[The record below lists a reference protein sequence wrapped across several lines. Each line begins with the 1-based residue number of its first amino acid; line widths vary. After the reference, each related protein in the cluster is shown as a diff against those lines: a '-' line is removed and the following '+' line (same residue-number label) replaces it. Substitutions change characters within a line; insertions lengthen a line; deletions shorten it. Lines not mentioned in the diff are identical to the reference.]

1 MPFAHQPRLEMD
13 VIIVVEVGIAPLG
26 ILVVGQTVLDDENHS
41 LRLQHIA
48 ILEVAQTAYFIA
60 YPIPLSATV
69 EELLL
74 TNSAKRSHDSLNSS
88 SVIN

>member
-26 ILVVGQTVLDDENHS
+26 IFVVGHIGLDNENHS

-48 ILEVAQTAYFIA
+48 IIEVAQTAYVIA
-60 YPIPLSATV
+60 YLIPRSATV
-69 EELLL
+69 KELLV
-74 TNSAKRSHDSLNSS
+74 D
-88 SVIN
+88 